1 MNSKALSSVLN
12 YRIVIILIETILI
25 YFLYDKYRI
34 DIKIDFTIMSI
45 AIVFPLVFSIT
56 SAYQRRQEAIAL
68 FSEFRNKIIDL
79 TNIFYAVDEVNK
91 KDYVSLFN
99 KLVLVQ
105 ADLNNY
111 LISTSSDNDFGLIRE
126 KRKEV
131 LLFIDSHKK
140 LFNER
145 EKDSLIRVKNELFL
159 SAEQIRGI
167 KIHGTPISLRKYC
180 LIFIYFSPL
189 LYNSQLIE
197 TSSGTG
203 FQLESIVSLMFS
215 LVVSF
220 VLMALYNVQDYIE
233 NPFDQKGLD
242 DLNIEAMKVN
252 DWESLYT
259 GEDN

>member
-12 YRIVIILIETILI
+12 YRVALILIETILI
-25 YFLYDKYRI
+25 YFLYNKYQI
-34 DIKIDFTIMSI
+34 NLKVDFTIMSV

-56 SAYQRRQEAIAL
+56 SAYQRRQESIML

-79 TNIFYAVDEVNK
+79 TNIFYAVDDISK
-91 KDYVSLFN
+91 KDYVDLFN

-105 ADLNNY
+105 KELNYY
-111 LISTSSDNDFGLIRE
+111 LTNPSSEDDFDVIRE

-131 LLFIDSHKK
+131 LLIIDSHKK

-180 LIFIYFSPL
+180 LIFIYFSPF
-189 LYNSQLIE
+189 LYNSQLVV
-197 TSSGTG
+197 TSAESGY
-203 FQLESIVSLMFS
+203 QLESIVSLMFS

-233 NPFDQKGLD
+233 NPFDQEGLD

-252 DWESLYT
+252 EWESLYT
-259 GEDN
+259 DDKN

>member
-91 KDYVSLFN
+91 KDYVSLLN
-99 KLVLVQ
+99 KLVGVQ
-105 ADLNNY
+105 TDLNNY
-111 LISTSSDNDFGLIRE
+111 LINTSSDNDFDVIRE

-131 LLFIDSHKK
+131 LLFLDSHKK

-145 EKDSLIRVKNELFL
+145 EKDSIIRVKNELFL
-159 SAEQIRGI
+159 SAEKIRGI
-167 KIHGTPISLRKYC
+167 KIHGTPNFIKKILFDFY
-180 LIFIYFSPL
+180 LLFTIFIQLSINCNKFWNRISIRI
-189 LYNSQLIE
+189 NSFFNVLF
-197 TSSGTG
+197 GCKFCFNG
-203 FQLESIVSLMFS
+203 SL
-215 LVVSF
+215 
-220 VLMALYNVQDYIE
+220 
-233 NPFDQKGLD
+233 
-242 DLNIEAMKVN
+242 
-252 DWESLYT
+252 
-259 GEDN
+259 